1 METDPNLKESCRE
14 MSTIAENWKLIFFA
28 EGEDTTEY
36 LDLLDEED
44 EVSVIDLIVDGK
56 LDEIEDDEI
65 PEPDEEDELFEHEDE
80 YVLVYSRANERI
92 WLYELVDMDDEI

>member
-1 METDPNLKESCRE
+1 

-28 EGEDTTEY
+28 EGEDATEY

-92 WLYELVDMDDEI
+92 WLYELTDMDDEI

>member
-1 METDPNLKESCRE
+1 
-14 MSTIAENWKLIFFA
+14 MSTIAENWRLIFFA
-28 EGEDTTEY
+28 EGDDATEY

-56 LDEIEDDEI
+56 LDEIEDEEI

-92 WLYELVDMDDEI
+92 WLYELTDMDEEF